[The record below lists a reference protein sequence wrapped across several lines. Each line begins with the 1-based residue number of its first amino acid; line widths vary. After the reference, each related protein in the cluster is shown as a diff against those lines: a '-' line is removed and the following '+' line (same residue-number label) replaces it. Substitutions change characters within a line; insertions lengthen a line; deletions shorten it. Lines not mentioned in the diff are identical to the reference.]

1 MGQEPERSF
10 QSKDIFPNLFA
21 GFISGLMTLI
31 GSISYATLIFSGAR
45 SGDLH
50 LGIYSALVSAAVI
63 GFVVATRSSS
73 PFTIAGPDANISAIL
88 ALMVADVGLKTASAT
103 PVQVYTTIWAA
114 IALSGF
120 LSGVFLFLVGRFK
133 LGKWIRFIP
142 YPVVGGFLAGTGWI
156 LVRGSF
162 KVMTDTA
169 LTFDLLPRLM
179 EHEYFIHWL
188 PGLGFGLL
196 VLVVT
201 RRFKHFLVLPSL
213 LVGAIVAGHFLIYF
227 SGESV
232 AQAGKAGWLLS
243 SLPGN
248 LVAQSWKS
256 LSMDSVQWSAL
267 SGQAGNLSA
276 LLIVAAIVILLNAAS
291 VEIETKSDVD
301 LDNELKSTGIANL
314 FSAPLGGMVGCI
326 ALSRSIMNYKAG
338 ATARLSGMVAALLC
352 GAILLVGTSSLNYLP
367 RPVLGGLLLF
377 LGAGLLLEWLYR
389 GWFRFSR
396 FDYFLVIIIFGIIA
410 VRGFLP
416 GVAIG
421 LVIACMLFAF
431 NYSRINVIRH
441 EQSGSGFR
449 SNVERSF
456 KEKQVLKEKTDAIF
470 ILQLQG
476 YIFFGTAYPLL
487 TRVTEWIKSLPKSV
501 VQFVILDFSYVSGID
516 SSSVLS
522 FSKMRQLTEAN
533 NAKLIFVHLTPQIH
547 KLLVEGG
554 CIELGEK
561 SGLETPQGPTCQVFP
576 DLDYA
581 IGWCEDQ
588 ILAAQQKQSEPREES
603 LEEHLGGLFPHLELM
618 PRLRKYLE
626 KVVIPP
632 GIIIFQQGEPS
643 TDLYFVESGEVTAL
657 LELPGRMKKRLRT
670 MGAGTV
676 VGEMGLYMEKP
687 RSATIVTEKMSTLYR
702 LRMEAF
708 KRMEQEDPELASA
721 LHEFMVRLLAG
732 RLAHADEELA
742 RLTR

>member
-1 MGQEPERSF
+1 MEPDPQKAF

-31 GSISYATLIFSGAR
+31 ASISYATLIFSGAR

-50 LGIYSALVSAAVI
+50 LGIYSALISATVI
-63 GFVVATRSSS
+63 GFVVASRSSS

-88 ALMVADVGLKTASAT
+88 ALMVADVGLRMGPAK
-103 PVQVYTTIWAA
+103 PVEVYTTIWVA
-114 IALSGF
+114 IVLSGF
-120 LSGVFLFLVGRFK
+120 LSGVFLFLLGRFK

-162 KVMTDTA
+162 KVMTDTS
-169 LTFDLLPRLM
+169 LTFNLLPRLL
-179 EHEYFIHWL
+179 EHDYYIHWL
-188 PGLGFGLL
+188 PGLIFAALIIII
-196 VLVVT
+196 T
-201 RRFKHFLVLPSL
+201 RRFKHFLVLPSML
-213 LVGAIVAGHFLIYF
+213 IGAIVLSHFLIYL

-232 AQAGKAGWLLS
+232 AQAGQNGWLLS
-243 SLPGN
+243 SLPGD
-248 LVAQSWKS
+248 LVVQSWKS
-256 LSMDSVQWSAL
+256 LSVGAIQWSSL
-267 SGQAGNLSA
+267 SGQVGNLSA

-301 LDNELKSTGIANL
+301 LDSELKSTGIANI
-314 FSAPLGGMVGCI
+314 FAAPLGGMVGCI

-338 ATARLSGMVAALLC
+338 ASARLSGIVAALLC
-352 GAILLVGTSSLNYLP
+352 GAILLLGTSSLNYLP

-377 LGAGLLLEWLYR
+377 LGAGLLIEWIYR

-396 FDYFLVIIIFGIIA
+396 FDYLLVIIIFGIIA

-431 NYSRINVIRH
+431 NYSRINVIRY
-441 EQSGSGFR
+441 EQSGSGYR

-456 KEKQVLKEKTDAIF
+456 REKQILKEKTDAVF

-487 TRVTEWIKSLPKSV
+487 TRVTDWIKSLPKSV

-547 KLLVEGG
+547 TLLVEGG
-554 CIELGEK
+554 CIELGSK
-561 SGLETPQGPTCQVFP
+561 SDTETPQDPTCQVFP

-588 ILAAQQKQSEPREES
+588 ILAAEEKKSEPRQES
-603 LEEHLGGLFPHLELM
+603 LEDHLGGLFPHQELM

-643 TDLYFVESGEVTAL
+643 TDLYFVESGEVTVL
-657 LELPGRMKKRLRT
+657 LELPGRKKKRLRT
-670 MGAGTV
+670 MGSGTV
-676 VGEMGLYMEKP
+676 VGEMGLYLNKP
-687 RSATIVTEKMSTLYR
+687 RSATIITEKLSTLYR
-702 LRMEAF
+702 LREDSF
-708 KRMEQEDPELASA
+708 KKMEQEDAELASA
-721 LHEFMVRLLAG
+721 LHEFMVRLLAN